1 MHVSSRM
8 GNSGHQSL
16 WSTLSNSPCTIH
28 LFTAVQQV
36 LVLEDRF
43 IEAVDANAILSKLVE
58 TDIIS
63 DDYQTKVSQMTN
75 QAEQNQFLWSHF
87 MKTCETR
94 DLMEVC
100 DIISAVKGNRKMK
113 RLGVDMKD
121 MLEKGQY
128 CTCWCVQVKLC
139 MLAHASYTI
148 ITSFHDYS
156 IYMYYVDRLLQV
168 RCV

>member
-1 MHVSSRM
+1 M

-36 LVLEDRF
+36 RVWEDRF
-43 IEAVDANAILSKLVE
+43 IVAVDANAILSKLVE